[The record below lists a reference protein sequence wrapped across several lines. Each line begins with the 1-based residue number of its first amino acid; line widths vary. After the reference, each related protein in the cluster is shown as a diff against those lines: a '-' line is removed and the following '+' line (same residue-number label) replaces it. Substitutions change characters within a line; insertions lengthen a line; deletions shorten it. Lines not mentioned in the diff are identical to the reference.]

1 MFVNVVINTLALLL
15 VLSVLVV
22 VHEFGHFAVAKL
34 FKFPVEVFSF
44 GFGKRLFGRTWRGT
58 DYRVSAIPL
67 GGYVR
72 VIGLGPDE
80 STVSEGTSK
89 DASLEGKRWQRAL
102 ILLAGPL
109 MNLVLALFL
118 HAIVFAIGVRVPA
131 YQLQE
136 PVVDAVAPDSPGE
149 AARLLPGDRILSI
162 DGKEIRN
169 WRDAEFIFAM
179 NAREELDVEVA
190 RGGETLILPLTPRGE
205 SRYDLGITGLRPDY
219 GGTVNPAFAEVRKG
233 EPAWRAGL
241 RPGDRILSVAGRPI
255 TGGPEQYH
263 EQFVAA
269 IMSVPS
275 GPVPIEVERDG
286 KRITANVTPR
296 QEGSTRKV
304 GVSIGHDLPEVL
316 ERFGPVASIRE
327 GWRRV
332 QTDFVM
338 TLNVLG
344 RLFRGKASM
353 KSMSGPLDIAKF
365 SGEAAR
371 RGAVPLIAL
380 MAAISLQL
388 GIFNLL
394 PIPVLDGGHLFLLTL
409 EGVARR
415 DFSLRVKERILQVGF
430 LMIVTLLVVVLYND
444 LVKNVPAGW
453 WPF

>member
-1 MFVNVVINTLALLL
+1 MPVNVVGNTLALLL

-80 STVSEGTSK
+80 STVSEGSSRE
-89 DASLEGKRWQRAL
+89 ASLEGKRWQRAL

-109 MNLVLALFL
+109 MNLALALFL
-118 HAIVFAIGVRVPA
+118 HSVVFAIGVKVPA

-136 PVVDAVAPDSPGE
+136 PVVYAVAPESPG
-149 AARLLPGDRILSI
+149 AAAGVVPGDRILSI
-162 DGKEIRN
+162 DGKAVGN
-169 WRDAEFIFAM
+169 WRDAEFTFAM
-179 NAREELDVEVA
+179 NARESLDVEIQ
-190 RGGETLILPLTPRGE
+190 RGSERLHLPLTPRGE

-219 GGTVNPAFAEVRKG
+219 GGEVHPALAEVRRG

-241 RPGDRILSVAGRPI
+241 RPGDRILAVGGKEI
-255 TGGPEQYH
+255 TGGPEQYY
-263 EQFVAA
+263 EQFVTA
-269 IMSVPS
+269 MTSVPT
-275 GPVPIEVERDG
+275 GPVTIEVERDG
-286 KRITANVTPR
+286 KRITASVTPR
-296 QEGSTRKV
+296 QEGTARKV
-304 GVSIGHDLPEVL
+304 GVTIGHDLPEVV
-316 ERFGPVASIRE
+316 ERFGPIASIHE